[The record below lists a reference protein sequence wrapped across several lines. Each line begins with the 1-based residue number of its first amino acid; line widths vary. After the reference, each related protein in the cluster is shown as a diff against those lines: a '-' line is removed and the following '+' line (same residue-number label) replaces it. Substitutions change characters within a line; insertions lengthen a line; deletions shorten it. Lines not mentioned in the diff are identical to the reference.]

1 MSAIAV
7 WETMYSHKSV
17 FETYGKFIRAVYLL
31 GMPELCIVKEISD
44 ICSYLPL
51 IYSNIFIVLRNSPAH
66 AQTSPYIRLCTAC
79 KKVSVNTASDLNERF
94 IDHNMAR
101 SIFCCSNS
109 SSSPRVPIVGMS
121 NPSFSSSS
129 SGV

>member
-51 IYSNIFIVLRNSPAH
+51 IYSNIFICPAKFTRPCPNLAIH
-66 AQTSPYIRLCTAC
+66 PFVHRL
-79 KKVSVNTASDLNERF
+79 
-94 IDHNMAR
+94 
-101 SIFCCSNS
+101 
-109 SSSPRVPIVGMS
+109 
-121 NPSFSSSS
+121 
-129 SGV
+129 